1 MHFHLPKP
9 LHGWREFAGEVGIIV
24 VGVLIALGA
33 EQVVEDLHWRHEVS
47 EAKAALRGEI
57 YGHSYGA
64 TEVTMAEPCVD
75 EQLMGLEKALL
86 APGPY
91 KPVALY
97 TETPNFRFTYRAP
110 ARSWSDNVWRSMVGE
125 GVMSHF
131 DRDLQLQ
138 LAGHYA
144 QVVEQGQRV
153 AEANAI
159 MFRMRVLAQPI
170 QPDAA
175 TRTALASELEQARG
189 IYSLMTL
196 VSNELLRDAQDMG
209 FPPDTKSIAKDLRTS
224 GTLTFCRANHFPLG
238 TPNAQAPH

>member
-9 LHGWREFAGEVGIIV
+9 LHGWRAFVGEVGIIV

-33 EQVVEDLHWRHEVS
+33 EQVVETIHWKNEVAS
-47 EAKAALRGEI
+47 ERASLLQEATDTIAGVKARA
-57 YGHSYGA
+57 A
-64 TEVTMAEPCVD
+64 QQPCVD
-75 EQLMGLEKALL
+75 QQLMQLEKALL

-91 KPVALY
+91 KPVPLY
-97 TETPNFRFTYRAP
+97 AERQSFRFTYRAP
-110 ARSWSDNVWRSMVGE
+110 ARSWSDNVWRSMVGQ
-125 GVMSHF
+125 GVTSHF

-138 LAGHYA
+138 LAGHYS
-144 QVVEQGQRV
+144 QVVEQAQRV
-153 AEANAI
+153 AQADAI

-170 QPDAA
+170 QPDPA
-175 TRTALASELEQARG
+175 TRVAMAAELEHARG
-189 IYSLMTL
+189 IYELMTL
-196 VSNELLRDAQDMG
+196 VSNELLRDAEDMG